1 MNIRLFLFSLVAA
14 LAMWAPGEACASI
27 YTWSK
32 YNLTF
37 ETPDNGFVTRNTSS
51 YFELQWEDM
60 VMTIRLYQR
69 QDTDDKKTFTTNL
82 ERKAGGYNMY
92 DTKKAKIKVKGFN
105 TYAIDGTMPDGSRA
119 IICDLVSKN
128 KQSRLIV
135 EVTINYLLGNRDT
148 AEDIIKSFAE
158 NKTQQP
164 NKREKTKQK
173 VQSKEDAE
181 KQEQELERE
190 RQEREKEQRRKNAKT
205 YEV

>member
-1 MNIRLFLFSLVAA
+1 MNIRFFLFCLVVA
-14 LAMWAPGEACASI
+14 LAMWMPQPSHASI
-27 YTWSK
+27 YTWSQ

-37 ETPDNGFVTRNTSS
+37 ETPDDGFVTRNTPT
-51 YFELQWEDM
+51 YFEIQWEDM
-60 VMTIRLYQR
+60 VMTIRLYKR
-69 QDTDDKKTFTTNL
+69 QDSDDKKTFASNL
-82 ERKAGGYNMY
+82 ERKASGYNMY
-92 DTKKAKIKVKGFN
+92 DTKKAKIKVKGFD

-128 KQSRLIV
+128 KESSLIV

-181 KQEQELERE
+181 RQEKELERE
-190 RQEREKEQRRKNAKT
+190 QQEREKEQRRRNAKT